1 MERYAVESQAES
13 SRRRLK
19 EAGFD
24 RAQAE
29 ALLHM
34 ISDSHEAL
42 ATKQDVATAQG
53 ALKQDIA
60 AFEGALKQD
69 IAAFEGALKQDIAA
83 FEGALKQDIADVRTE
98 LKQDI
103 ADVRTDLSDLATTV
117 AKNTAGIDALER
129 AMETLRQEVR
139 DRFESFRQEIAG
151 QMGGLTGELRGE
163 MNGLRGEM
171 NGLRGEMN
179 GLRGEMRS
187 ELRALKWMFGTVL
200 AMMVP
205 MVGSI
210 IALALR

>member
-42 ATKQDVATAQG
+42 ATKQDVATAQ
-53 ALKQDIA
+53 
-60 AFEGALKQD
+60 
-69 IAAFEGALKQDIAA
+69 GALKQDIAA